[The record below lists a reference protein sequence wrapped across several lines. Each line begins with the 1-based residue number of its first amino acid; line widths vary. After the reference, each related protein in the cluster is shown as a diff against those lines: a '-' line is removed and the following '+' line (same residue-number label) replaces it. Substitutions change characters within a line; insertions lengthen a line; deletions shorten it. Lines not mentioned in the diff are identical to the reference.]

1 MTDTLRGKF
10 LIACRR
16 LQEPNFHKT
25 VVLMVEH
32 GDDGAM
38 GLVVNR
44 PSSISVESSLSN
56 HFGIPFG
63 DDCIY
68 FGGPVEP
75 TALFIMYNRAEAAA
89 ADDEPIAP
97 GVFVGHSAEVFESV
111 VGAAAAG
118 KSDLEFRIYFG
129 CAGWSPGQLEGEIA
143 RGDWWV
149 APACS
154 SLTFLDDPYS
164 IWDTAVEQ
172 VFEANRLLPQTT
184 AHPEWN

>member
-1 MTDTLRGKF
+1 MAETLRGKF
-10 LIACRR
+10 LIASRK

-25 VVLMVEH
+25 VVLLVEH

-44 PSSISVESSLSN
+44 PSSISVESSLSH
-56 HFGIPFG
+56 HFGVPFG
-63 DDCIY
+63 DDSIFC
-68 FGGPVEP
+68 GGPVEP
-75 TALFIMYNRAEAAA
+75 TALFIMYNRPESGEA
-89 ADDEPIAP
+89 DEPLVP

-118 KSDLEFRIYFG
+118 DKQLAYRIYFG

-143 RGDWWV
+143 RGDWWL
-149 APACS
+149 ASACS
-154 SLTFLDDPYS
+154 ELTFHQDPYC
-164 IWDTAVEQ
+164 IWDMAAER
-172 VFEANRLLPQTT
+172 VFEAHRLLPQKT

>member
-1 MTDTLRGKF
+1 MTETLRGKF
-10 LIACRR
+10 LIACTK

-25 VVLMVEH
+25 VVLLVEH
-32 GDDGAM
+32 SDDGAM

-44 PSSISVESSLSN
+44 PSSISAESSLSN

-63 DDCIY
+63 DDCIF

-75 TALFIMYNRAEAAA
+75 TALFIMHNRADAA
-89 ADDEPIAP
+89 ADDEPIVP

-111 VGAAAAG
+111 VGSAAAG
-118 KSDLEFRIYFG
+118 NSELAFRIYFG

-154 SLTFLDDPYS
+154 NLAFHDDPYN
-164 IWDTAVEQ
+164 IWDVAVGR
-172 VFEANRLLPQTT
+172 VFESNRLLPQTT